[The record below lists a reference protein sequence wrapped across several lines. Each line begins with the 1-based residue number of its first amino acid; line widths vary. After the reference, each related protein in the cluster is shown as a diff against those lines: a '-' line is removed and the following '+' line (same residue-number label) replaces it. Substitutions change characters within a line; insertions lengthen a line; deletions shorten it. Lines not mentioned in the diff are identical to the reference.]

1 MSVTSLVPTWE
12 GYTSSGV
19 QVITP
24 MRESWGKG
32 ITYGGPLLTINLG
45 ISHVLLNWLTSPG
58 AQKWLRTSGQ
68 ARCLTNQITLGKCIC
83 HRREGTCL
91 LAGSSESLHGSM
103 EGTFHLRKS
112 QGPWDTWVGCVPIL
126 HLFIVLY
133 FLQSTSHPL
142 KWSNLFLCSLS
153 FYSEEQQLQ
162 EGRDFACMVEGLSVM
177 TLELGCL
184 D

>member
-1 MSVTSLVPTWE
+1 
-12 GYTSSGV
+12 
-19 QVITP
+19 

-58 AQKWLRTSGQ
+58 AQKWLWTSGQ
-68 ARCLTNQITLGKCIC
+68 ARCLTNQITLGKGIC

-112 QGPWDTWVGCVPIL
+112 QGPWDTCVGWETGSDVSQFCISS
-126 HLFIVLY
+126 LY
-133 FLQSTSHPL
+133 FVFFKALL
-142 KWSNLFLCSLS
+142 
-153 FYSEEQQLQ
+153 
-162 EGRDFACMVEGLSVM
+162 
-177 TLELGCL
+177 TL
-184 D
+184 